1 MPLTSSVRALPRRV
15 DRYILALL
23 ATIGLAA
30 LLPAKGAS
38 ADAVAGA
45 TTGAI
50 GLLFFLYGARLS
62 PQAAFSGLRHWRLH
76 LPILCFT
83 FVVFPVLGLAFTALP
98 SSVLAAD
105 LAAGLL
111 FLCVLPST
119 VQSAVAFTSL
129 ARGNVAAAICSS
141 SFSSLLGVFLTPLLA
156 ALLLHGVSSGG
167 VRFSADQVLG
177 IVMLL
182 LVPFVL
188 GQVLRRWIADW
199 VTRHRRI
206 TVVCDRGSILL
217 VVYSAFSQGVEA
229 GIWGR
234 LSPARL
240 AVLLAL
246 CALLLGLVLALTAVA
261 TKRLRVDHE
270 DRATVVFCASTKSL
284 ASGLPIA
291 GVLFAGKDVGLAVLP
306 LMLYHTLQLMVC
318 AAIARRWS
326 VPAVT
331 GDQQP
336 AASPAPSANRVSS
349 PRPPP
354 PRAGRPGRLPPPA
367 SSASPSAG

>member
-1 MPLTSSVRALPRRV
+1 MSLTSSVRAVSRRV
-15 DRYILALL
+15 DRYVLALL

-30 LLPAKGAS
+30 LLPARGAS
-38 ADAVAGA
+38 ADAVGGA
-45 TTGAI
+45 TTVAI
-50 GLLFFLYGARLS
+50 GLLFFVYGARLS
-62 PQAAFSGLRHWRLH
+62 PQAAFTGMRHWRLH

-98 SSVLAAD
+98 ASVLSSD

-156 ALLLHGVSSGG
+156 AALLRGASSGG
-167 VRFSADQVLG
+167 VRFSTDQMLSIVVLL
-177 IVMLL
+177 I
-182 LVPFVL
+182 VPFAL
-188 GQVLRRWIADW
+188 GQAARPWIADW

-206 TVVCDRGSILL
+206 TLVCDRGSILL
-217 VVYSAFSQGVEA
+217 VVYSAFGQGVEA

-240 AVLLAL
+240 GVLLVL
-246 CALLLGLVLALTAVA
+246 CALLLALVLALTALV
-261 TKRLRVDHE
+261 TRRLGVGHE

-318 AAIARRWS
+318 AGIARRWS
-326 VPAVT
+326 GPAVT
-331 GDQQP
+331 DRQRP
-336 AASPAPSANRVSS
+336 AVSPAP
-349 PRPPP
+349 
-354 PRAGRPGRLPPPA
+354 A
-367 SSASPSAG
+367 STV

>member
-1 MPLTSSVRALPRRV
+1 MSLTSPARALARRV
-15 DRYILALL
+15 DRYVLALL

-30 LLPAKGAS
+30 LLPARGAS
-38 ADAVAGA
+38 ADAVGGA
-45 TTGAI
+45 TTVAI
-50 GLLFFLYGARLS
+50 GLLFFVYGARLS

-83 FVVFPVLGLAFTALP
+83 FVVFPVLGLAVTTLP
-98 SSVLAAD
+98 ASVLSAD

-156 ALLLHGVSSGG
+156 AALLHGVSSGG
-167 VRFSADQVLG
+167 VRFSTDQMLN
-177 IVMLL
+177 IVVLL
-182 LVPFVL
+182 LVPFAL
-188 GQVLRRWIADW
+188 GQAARPWIADW

-217 VVYSAFSQGVEA
+217 VVYSAFSQGAAA

-234 LSPARL
+234 LSPARFG
-240 AVLLAL
+240 VLLAL
-246 CALLLGLVLALTAVA
+246 CALLLALVLALTVLAA
-261 TKRLRVDHE
+261 KRLGVGHE

-318 AAIARRWS
+318 AGIARRWS
-326 VPAVT
+326 GPAVA

-336 AASPAPSANRVSS
+336 ATSPAPAATV
-349 PRPPP
+349 
-354 PRAGRPGRLPPPA
+354 
-367 SSASPSAG
+367 